1 MQLTQEKAQLTGG
14 TEVIL
19 VGQWVAVGIQAS
31 TKRFSCR
38 FL

>member
-31 TKRFSCR
+31 TV
-38 FL
+38 